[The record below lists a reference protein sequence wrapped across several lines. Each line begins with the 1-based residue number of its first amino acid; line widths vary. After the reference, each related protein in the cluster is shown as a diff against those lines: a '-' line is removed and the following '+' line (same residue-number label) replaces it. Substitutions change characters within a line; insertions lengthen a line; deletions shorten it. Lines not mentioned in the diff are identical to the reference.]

1 VLGGRVTVV
10 QRAGGGAHAAV
21 YRVVALVAALA
32 VGTGLAQAFV
42 IQQGNVYDRIY
53 QATFGTGYGSTTVLA
68 YAVPLT
74 FTALA
79 FAVAY
84 KIKLWNIGGEGQLF
98 MGAWAASGVAFT
110 FPGIPGPL
118 LIGLMI
124 AASAV
129 GGALWILVPA
139 LARIFLGVTEVVTT
153 LMLNFVAIL
162 LMTYFALNVWPPTPR
177 DPLITSKAI
186 PTRADLPT
194 LTIGGVTFQAG
205 LVVAVAIAV
214 VLALVFRKTRFGYAV
229 RLAGASR
236 GAAEYAGIPIK
247 LLQLRVLLLSGA
259 LAGLAGG
266 IELVGDVHRLSD
278 ELSTNTGY
286 NGIGVAVLAGSVL
299 AVVPVMAVVFGGL
312 LAAGYAMRLDGLST
326 NATLFLTGFVLL
338 LAAIGESASRF
349 KVLFIRDRDLAAP
362 AATRPP
368 RGPFERVAPAK
379 EPM

>member
-1 VLGGRVTVV
+1 VLGGRITVV
-10 QRAGGGAHAAV
+10 QRAAGTAHAAA
-21 YRVVALVAALA
+21 YRTGALVLALA

-42 IQQGNVYDRIY
+42 VQSGNVYDRIY
-53 QATFGTGYGSTTVLA
+53 QATFGTGYGSTTVLS
-68 YAVPLT
+68 YAVPLI

-84 KIKLWNIGGEGQLF
+84 KIRLWNIGGEGQLF
-98 MGAWAASGVAFT
+98 MGAWAASGIAFT

-118 LIGLMI
+118 LIALMI
-124 AASAV
+124 LASAA

-139 LARIFLGVTEVVTT
+139 LARIYLGVTEVVTT

-162 LMTYFALNVWPPTPR
+162 WMTYFALNVWQPTPR

-194 LTIGGVTFQAG
+194 LTIGGVTFEAG
-205 LVVAVAIAV
+205 LIIAVGIAVA
-214 VLALVFRKTRFGYAV
+214 LAIVFRKTRFGYAV
-229 RLAGASR
+229 RLAGASHA
-236 GAAEYAGIPIK
+236 AAEYAGIPIK

-259 LAGLAGG
+259 LAGMAGG
-266 IELVGDVHRLSD
+266 IELVGNVHRLSD

-299 AVVPVMAVVFGGL
+299 AVVPIMALVFGGL
-312 LAAGYAMRLDGLST
+312 LAAGYALRLDGLST

-338 LAAIGESASRF
+338 LAAIGESAARF
-349 KVLFIRDRDLAAP
+349 RVLFIRARDVAVS
-362 AATRPP
+362 TRAKPP
-368 RGPFERVAPAK
+368 GGFERVAEA
-379 EPM
+379 EPS